1 MCKLLLKAPNDHYL
15 EMVSHKGDICLN
27 YYKGSNCYSI
37 IFANIY
43 FMKDLL
49 ICAKLF
55 YSEEMYV
62 SVRTKLCRLGC
73 HNKENACVMY
83 LLYMYYTHQ

>member
-1 MCKLLLKAPNDHYL
+1 
-15 EMVSHKGDICLN
+15 
-27 YYKGSNCYSI
+27 
-37 IFANIY
+37 
-43 FMKDLL
+43 MKDLL